1 MKAVKANQKTTLL
14 LNNAW
19 QPITVITAR
28 AAFQHLYKKRVTS
41 VDKNMGYF
49 HTLDTWNELAEF
61 YDDQPYITS
70 PNNAW
75 PIPTIVIVTSKFF
88 RRPQKA
94 KLSLHELAKICDF
107 KCQYCFEKFPLKE
120 LTIDHVRPKSKGGE
134 DVHANRVLACGTCNR
149 KKGSL
154 TPFYDLNG
162 KIPKPPAIPKFML
175 DVGEIRSEWKPL
187 IGLT

>member
-28 AAFQHLYKKRVTS
+28 AAFQHIYKKRVTS
-41 VDKNMGYF
+41 LDKNMTAF
-49 HTLDTWNELAEF
+49 HSLATWNELAD
-61 YDDQPYITS
+61 YYSDQPYMTS
-70 PNNAW
+70 PNAAW

-88 RRPQKA
+88 RRPKKA
-94 KLSLHELAKICDF
+94 KLSLYELAKICDF

-120 LTIDHVRPKSKGGE
+120 LTVDHVQPKSKGGE
-134 DVHANRVLACGTCNR
+134 DIHANRVLACGNCNR

-154 TPFYDLNG
+154 TPFFDING
-162 KIPKPPAIPKFML
+162 KVPRPPAIPQFML
-175 DVGEIRSEWKPL
+175 DVPEIRDEWKSL
-187 IGLT
+187 LGLR